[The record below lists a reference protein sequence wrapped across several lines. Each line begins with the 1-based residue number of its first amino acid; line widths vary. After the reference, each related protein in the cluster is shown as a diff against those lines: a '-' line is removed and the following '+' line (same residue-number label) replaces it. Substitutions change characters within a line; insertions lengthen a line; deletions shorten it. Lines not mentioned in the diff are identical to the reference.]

1 MILVF
6 VYDSQDN
13 FVCTMNFISQ
23 YDLDDFMENASFDNP
38 LTFQIVDFD
47 NFSET
52 LQGALLITNFISS
65 LVIVSGKLPPM
76 MVKYTKVPSG
86 CCVTKMYCTRR

>member
-47 NFSET
+47 NFTET
-52 LQGALLITNFISS
+52 LQ
-65 LVIVSGKLPPM
+65 
-76 MVKYTKVPSG
+76 
-86 CCVTKMYCTRR
+86 